1 MCIDGKGEVKAV
13 MLQGNIK
20 DLNAKIWKEKNSAA
34 VANGMN
40 NFILSKKAEFINTI
54 LCAAWVSNFIV
65 KIHKRTI
72 VVH

>member
-1 MCIDGKGEVKAV
+1 MCVDGKGEVKAV

-20 DLNAKIWKEKNSAA
+20 DLNAKIWKEKSSAL

-40 NFILSKKAEFINTI
+40 NFILSKFINTI

-72 VVH
+72 GVH